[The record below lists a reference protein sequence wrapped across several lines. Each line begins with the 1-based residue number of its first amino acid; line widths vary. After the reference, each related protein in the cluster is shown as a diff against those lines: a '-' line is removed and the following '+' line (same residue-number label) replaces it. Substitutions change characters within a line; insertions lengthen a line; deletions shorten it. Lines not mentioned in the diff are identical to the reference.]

1 MKSRFRILGYAAASL
16 LTLVVVAA
24 TTVYVS
30 SAAKLKRKYV
40 VMARPV
46 AIPTDVAAIARGQ
59 HIAQTRG
66 CVDCH
71 GRDFGGG
78 TVIENGAMGRV
89 YAPNLTPGRGSDV
102 RTFADLDWV
111 RATRHGVARD
121 GRGLFIMP
129 SAEYSHFSDEDLG
142 SVIAFLKTVPP
153 VERDRLPSA
162 YGPVTRVLLAL
173 GKMKIDAGTIDHP
186 NIKPPAI
193 AKSATVEYGR
203 YLATGCAGCH
213 GSNFSGGKIEIGPP
227 DWPPARNLTPHESG
241 DVAKW
246 NEGDFVRAIREA
258 RRPDGTV
265 LNPVMPRG
273 FAGMDDEELRALWL
287 FFRSLPP
294 VATGLR

>member
-1 MKSRFRILGYAAASL
+1 MRRLFRILGYAVGGLLALGVLAA
-16 LTLVVVAA
+16 AI
-24 TTVYVS
+24 VYGS
-30 SAAKLKRKYV
+30 SAAKLKKTYV
-40 VMARPV
+40 VTARPV
-46 AIPTDVAAIARGQ
+46 ALPKGPAAIARGQ

-71 GRDFGGG
+71 GSDFGGG

-102 RTFADLDWV
+102 RDFADLDWV
-111 RATRHGVARD
+111 RAIRHGVARD

-142 SVIAFLKTVPP
+142 SVIAFLKTLPP
-153 VERDRLPSA
+153 VERERRPFV
-162 YGPVTRVLLAL
+162 YGPVTRVLLAI
-173 GKMKIDAGTIDHP
+173 GKMKIDAATIDHA
-186 NIKPPAI
+186 NLQAPAI
-193 AKSATVEYGR
+193 AKAATVEYGR

-213 GSNFSGGKIEIGPP
+213 GPNFSGGKIAIGPP
-227 DWPPARNLTPHESG
+227 DWPPARNLTPDASG
-241 DVAKW
+241 DLAKW
-246 NEGDFVRAIREA
+246 TEADFVRAIREA
-258 RRPDGTV
+258 RRPDGSV

-273 FAGMDDEELRALWL
+273 FAGMDDEELRALWR